1 MEIICKIQ
9 NPKSNLII
17 SSIFI
22 IFFWRATNFY
32 SYIYIYV
39 RGTYYVLLLVVV
51 VVVVVV
57 VSVLYLLGLVVQ
69 VAVATGQYLRCHI
82 HCIISYLKTLSQ
94 ALA

>member
-1 MEIICKIQ
+1 MDEWT
-9 NPKSNLII
+9 NLII

-39 RGTYYVLLLVVV
+39 RGTYYVLLLVV